1 MAAGSGVRI
10 GDADREAVATSLR
23 EHYARG
29 RLTLEEF
36 LQRLD
41 AVFAAKTD
49 VELARVTHD
58 LPHVNPYAPP
68 WPPSH
73 PASTPR
79 HSYPL
84 GAEKRYQRR
93 TWSARGPGSFGWASM
108 AIWLIAV
115 LVIVTLSWSF
125 SALPRTLIIL
135 LAVLTFIRRIFRRV
149 GGCRRR

>member
-10 GDADREAVATSLR
+10 SDADREAVATSLR

-36 LQRLD
+36 QQRLD

-68 WPPSH
+68 WPPSQ
-73 PASTPR
+73 PASMPGP
-79 HSYPL
+79 SYPR
-84 GAEKRYQRR
+84 GADRRYQRR
-93 TWSARGPGSFGWASM
+93 AWGARGPGSFGWASM
-108 AIWLIAV
+108 AIWLIAL
-115 LVIVTLSWSF
+115 LVIVTLSWPF
-125 SALPRTLIIL
+125 GALPRTLIIL
-135 LAVLTFIRRIFRRV
+135 LAVLTFIRRIFRRA
-149 GGCRRR
+149 GGRRRR